1 MAINASEFLIG
12 VYNVYLNPTVPADG
26 AGLEMVAGVPTG
38 GTLIGITDGD
48 LAIKGA
54 PSMVEMKGVQGNGI
68 LNIYQ
73 SDEEF
78 EASFS
83 LKQVQDFTLLNRV
96 LMGASPFT
104 DVALTP
110 NQSILGVGGLN
121 EIPATKRIPWAFVTK
136 LPFQDDDYYLYFLM
150 FEAFAS
156 SGLDLSIGKGKESV
170 IPVTLKPITDLTR
183 TAGRQIALIGKEVVT
198 P

>member
-1 MAINASEFLIG
+1 MTINAAEFLIG

-26 AGLEMVAGVPTG
+26 EGLEMVAGVPVG

-48 LAIKGA
+48 LGLKFT
-54 PSMVEMKGVQGNGI
+54 PSIVEIKGVQGNGI
-68 LNIYQ
+68 LNIFQ
-73 SDEEF
+73 SDEEA
-78 EASFS
+78 EISFS
-83 LKQVQDFTLLNRV
+83 LKQIQDFTLLNRV

-110 NQSILGVGGLN
+110 NQSLIGVGGLN
-121 EIPATKRIPWAFVTK
+121 EIPATKRIPWAFVARMPY
-136 LPFQDDDYYLYFLM
+136 LDDDYYFYILF

-156 SGLDLSIGKGKESV
+156 SGLDLSINKEKESV
-170 IPVTLKPITDLTR
+170 VPVTLKPVTQLDR
-183 TAGRQIALIGKEVVT
+183 TAGQQIFIIGKEVVT